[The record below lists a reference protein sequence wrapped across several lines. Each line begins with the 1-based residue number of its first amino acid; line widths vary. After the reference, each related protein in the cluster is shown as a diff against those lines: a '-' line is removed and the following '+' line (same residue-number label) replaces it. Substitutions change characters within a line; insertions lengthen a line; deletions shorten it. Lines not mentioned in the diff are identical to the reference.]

1 MISCVTFRFPEIRA
15 SPSTWKSVVGKVVLI
30 PTREFTVS
38 TYKPSVPTA
47 KFEAILASPI
57 TSRVDCGNNVLIPTR
72 SLVAS
77 TCNRF
82 VSTDKLEFV

>member
-1 MISCVTFRFPEIRA
+1 MSCVTFRLPETRA
-15 SPSTWKSVVGKVVLI
+15 SPCTWKSVVGKVVLI

-38 TYKPSVPTA
+38 TYKPSAPTA

-57 TSRVDCGNNVLIPTR
+57 TSRVDCGNSVLIPTR
-72 SLVAS
+72 SLIAS